1 VDRAAFF
8 GSRIQDLGYEAE
20 QLLTAEMTAWPRA
33 QAASAAPWFAPD
45 SPLEGTGLE
54 LSVPRR
60 ERDESLSGTTKSV
73 SKRELIFRVPMG
85 LDRQP
90 QLIDQGSAVADFPTL
105 FDIRQGVPQR
115 QQPLTAEPAA
125 CSSSFDA
132 TTISPSVTATGGS
145 WQRVIPSLPMM

>member
-1 VDRAAFF
+1 MSLDGPPTIIEEVR
-8 GSRIQDLGYEAE
+8 
-20 QLLTAEMTAWPRA
+20 
-33 QAASAAPWFAPD
+33 FAID
-45 SPLEGTGLE
+45 SLMEGTGFE